1 MNAKR
6 NNIENTVSNQIAFEK
21 FCELS
26 QKGYYICVELKSRL
40 RDQASFWITATKENE
55 EREEFQLF
63 LNQEILDL
71 VQNYLESG
79 KLGDVSKINPSDL
92 ESFNEKSID
101 FKLELFQAEK
111 RKGKKIVRS
120 CTTFGKL
127 ASINYKQGVIIF
139 HPYPFFRDNTNTPST
154 KTKPQASFISE
165 DALIEIEIN
174 NLNFGSAYSL
184 EVLSNYYTMTAVKN
198 IKDNGLIENKD
209 KRENRRGS
217 FIPKLRWSVNRRFQ
231 TA

>member
-6 NNIENTVSNQIAFEK
+6 NNIENTTSNQIAFEK

-55 EREEFQLF
+55 EREEIQLF
-63 LNQEILDL
+63 LNEEILDL
-71 VQNYLESG
+71 VLNYLESG
-79 KLGDVSKINPSDL
+79 KLGDISKINPSDL
-92 ESFNEKSID
+92 ESFNEKSLD

-111 RKGKKIVRS
+111 GKGKKVVRS
-120 CTTFGKL
+120 CSIFEKL
-127 ASINYKQGVIIF
+127 ASINYKHGIIIF
-139 HPYPFFRDNTNTPST
+139 HPYPFFRDYTNTSST
-154 KTKPQASFISE
+154 KTKPQTSSISE

-184 EVLSNYYTMTAVKN
+184 KVLSDYYTITAVKN
-198 IKDNGLIENKD
+198 FKNNSLIGNKD
-209 KRENRRGS
+209 KKENRRS
-217 FIPKLRWSVNRRFQ
+217 SINLKLRWNANRKFQ
-231 TA
+231 TV